1 MNESRIYFTGFM
13 TCGKSTIGPI
23 VANALGM
30 SFYDLDKEIEK
41 IEKCSIVD
49 IFEKKGEAY
58 FRNLEKTTLTQLVKQ
73 KSVVIALGGGTITNP
88 ENLVLLKN
96 TGMLIYLR
104 VSPDILY
111 KRLKNKINRPLFR
124 DLVLGENPESDF
136 VKRIKDMLE
145 TRKEYYEKAD
155 LIIDTD
161 NNPIGF
167 TVDKIVKRI
176 SRMVNEKN

>member
-1 MNESRIYFTGFM
+1 M
-13 TCGKSTIGPI
+13 
-23 VANALGM
+23 
-30 SFYDLDKEIEK
+30 
-41 IEKCSIVD
+41 
-49 IFEKKGEAY
+49 
-58 FRNLEKTTLTQLVKQ
+58 TQLVKQ